1 MMMRQPAIVEE
12 EHNNAINYPTEQRVE
27 RMFAALKNRIS
38 IQPVFICVILP
49 DKDSPIYGHGEASS
63 AERSVPRKPGIEDQL
78 KAVVATKNWPD
89 VFHYSTQVRTQ
100 PAETEMIEGLYEP
113 GGDMVRDGVSKSQF
127 QECLEFEFTALK
139 RACEDLEEGYNPG
152 ITFIVAQKRHST
164 RFFPQGND
172 KTQKGNCVP
181 GTVVD
186 KDACHPHNYDFFLIS
201 QNGFIGTSR
210 PTHYHVLVTENKHL
224 KPDDI
229 QSVTN
234 NLCYT

>member
-1 MMMRQPAIVEE
+1 MFFQGVPDRILQNIPKSTYAQTQPDYCL
-12 EHNNAINYPTEQRVE
+12 H
-27 RMFAALKNRIS
+27 
-38 IQPVFICVILP
+38 VILACHLSVCFLSLLSF
-49 DKDSPIYGHGEASS
+49 KFIYGPI
-63 AERSVPRKPGIEDQL
+63 SVI
-78 KAVVATKNWPD
+78 
-89 VFHYSTQVRTQ
+89 ST
-100 PAETEMIEGLYEP
+100 ELNCNF
-113 GGDMVRDGVSKSQF
+113 RDGVSKSQF

-234 NLCYT
+234 NLCYTFGRCTSAISMAAPAADAHNVPTRYRKLVDT

>member
-1 MMMRQPAIVEE
+1 MDVLHGSPGDV
-12 EHNNAINYPTEQRVE
+12 NVP
-27 RMFAALKNRIS
+27 S
-38 IQPVFICVILP
+38 I
-49 DKDSPIYGHGEASS
+49 A
-63 AERSVPRKPGIEDQL
+63 
-78 KAVVATKNWPD
+78 AVVATKNWPD

-234 NLCYT
+234 NLCYTFGRCTSAISMAAPAADAHNVPTRYRKLVDT